1 MERIFAPAMI
11 PSLLEPAV
19 LSFVQLRSCGD
30 APVSLD
36 TLIFDELQIDGLD
49 AFTFMDDFF
58 DEFEVDVTGY
68 EHERYAMSEAD
79 LTNIFKTLWRAVFN
93 RRALVKTSFPV
104 RHLVAVARQGQWFDY
119 HNSSSTTSAV
129 P

>member
-1 MERIFAPAMI
+1 MTPY
-11 PSLLEPAV
+11 PLEPAV

-58 DEFEVDVTGY
+58 DAFDVDVTGY
-68 EHERYAMSEAD
+68 EHERYAFSEAD
-79 LTNIFKTLWRAVFN
+79 LANIFKTLWRALFN
-93 RRALVKTSFPV
+93 RRALAKTSFPV
-104 RHLVAVARQGQWFDY
+104 RHLVAVAAQGRWSDY
-119 HNSSSTTSAV
+119 PNGSSAIAAAT
-129 P
+129 